1 MQYVQYSMITR
12 SINLE
17 DSAKNNYALSKP
29 YRSRKKPKENPHSLI
44 EFQRL
49 MTTIMKTALTAQGR
63 PRFFNLHSTLTAPH
77 FK

>member
-29 YRSRKKPKENPHSLI
+29 YRSRKKT
-44 EFQRL
+44 QRKSPF
-49 MTTIMKTALTAQGR
+49 INRVSA
-63 PRFFNLHSTLTAPH
+63 FNDDNYEDGTHRTRATQI
-77 FK
+77 F